1 MASLRRL
8 YQHYALYM
16 RSLPIHVVV
25 GDPSHFDAYVVN
37 AGFTDFDGHQQKKP
51 GLVANHSGAVAAWV
65 FGANT
70 VARHARLGQL
80 HISHLASYEHM
91 GMLELELRA
100 REPDAEISAY
110 DEWRARWSGAEPC
123 REHVAASDDW
133 STGELLA
140 TATVN
145 CTWESRVSETVVY
158 DMLFNKT
165 QAHGRCLVLVARAQ
179 QSPQGSMVNIQ
190 HISLF

>member
-1 MASLRRL
+1 MTPILDWTKASALARL
-8 YQHYALYM
+8 
-16 RSLPIHVVV
+16 
-25 GDPSHFDAYVVN
+25 
-37 AGFTDFDGHQQKKP
+37 
-51 GLVANHSGAVAAWV
+51 

-100 REPDAEISAY
+100 REPDAEISVY
-110 DEWRARWSGAEPC
+110 EEWRARWSGAEPC

-140 TATVN
+140 TATVKPRRPRAEGARPQLRLGQRA
-145 CTWESRVSETVVY
+145 TPRVQN
-158 DMLFNKT
+158 LRGNAPR
-165 QAHGRCLVLVARAQ
+165 QGRSSSPGAKLKCERNLIRSSVL
-179 QSPQGSMVNIQ
+179 I
-190 HISLF
+190 